1 MSLIKY
7 SWEKENFYTEK
18 NYLKDLNR
26 LEIKKDIIKEIKE
39 NDYSK
44 DNTVKYQTQ
53 PDLHTRLKG
62 KHWNSLKK
70 KISKTVE
77 SIGKYEL
84 YRCWANYI
92 NNDSE
97 YFLHTHKTSALAI
110 VYYVENPSYQYGT
123 YIKKNN
129 KEIIILGYQNSIQ
142 IFNPNLLHELVFP
155 PKEVLKNNPRISIAF
170 DYKKR

>member
-62 KHWNSLKK
+62 KTL
-70 KISKTVE
+70 E
-77 SIGKYEL
+77 
-84 YRCWANYI
+84 
-92 NNDSE
+92 
-97 YFLHTHKTSALAI
+97 
-110 VYYVENPSYQYGT
+110 
-123 YIKKNN
+123 
-129 KEIIILGYQNSIQ
+129 
-142 IFNPNLLHELVFP
+142 
-155 PKEVLKNNPRISIAF
+155 
-170 DYKKR
+170 